1 MNNSKYRGV
10 VVPMVTPVTQDGRL
24 DVKAVER
31 IIEFF
36 ADNKVAPLLMGTTGE
51 GNSVS
56 QQDGQLMVETAVKAA
71 NGRILVYAGL
81 TGNCFAEQVRQAEV
95 YTALGADVIVATLPT
110 YYALTDEQMYEYYR
124 TLADC
129 ITGPL
134 MLYNILATTHMSIPV
149 DVVRRLADHPN
160 IVGLKDS
167 ERDLE
172 RMAQCIEIARGRDD
186 FAYFCGWAAQSA
198 HSLEL
203 GGNGIVPSTGNYVPE
218 MFRQLFDAAVRGD
231 MQEANRL
238 QDETNEIAKI
248 YQKDRTLGQSL
259 TALKVMMQTK
269 GLCEPW
275 MLMPLTRLS
284 SDEESKIIRMIA
296 PTSPNEN
303 IKKIPQTENDKSIIL
318 KKLESLSKSAK
329 FGITDSNG
337 IENRI
342 LKAVWSGASE
352 NPLVQLVSSMTTY
365 GGNILL
371 PEGYTSDDI
380 GLNRL
385 RNDINDLLI
394 KGELKMYGF
403 IFSVKELTYGEHIQV
418 KNLANGHIIETFPR
432 AWNTNNRTDA
442 LEAVRRDL
450 ENAIKKGRIAV
461 ID

>member
-24 DVKAVER
+24 DVESVKR

-36 ADNKVAPLLMGTTGE
+36 AESGVSPLLMGTTGE

-56 QQDGQLMVETAVKAA
+56 QADGQLFVETAVKAR
-71 NGRILVYAGL
+71 NNCQLSIVNCRLKIYAGL
-81 TGNCFAEQVRQAEV
+81 TGNCFSEQVRQAEV

-110 YYALTDEQMYEYYR
+110 YYALTQEQMYDYYK

-149 DVVRRLADHPN
+149 DVIKRLADHPN

-172 RMAQCIEIARGRDD
+172 RMAQCIEIAQGRDD

-198 HSLEL
+198 HSLEQ

-218 MFRQLFDAAVRGD
+218 MFQQLYEAAVAGD
-231 MQEANRL
+231 MATANRL

-259 TALKVMMQTK
+259 TALKVMMNTN

-284 SDEESKIIRMIA
+284 AEEE
-296 PTSPNEN
+296 NE
-303 IKKIPQTENDKSIIL
+303 IKKK
-318 KKLESLSKSAK
+318 
-329 FGITDSNG
+329 
-337 IENRI
+337 
-342 LKAVWSGASE
+342 
-352 NPLVQLVSSMTTY
+352 VQC
-365 GGNILL
+365 
-371 PEGYTSDDI
+371 I
-380 GLNRL
+380 G
-385 RNDINDLLI
+385 
-394 KGELKMYGF
+394 
-403 IFSVKELTYGEHIQV
+403 
-418 KNLANGHIIETFPR
+418 
-432 AWNTNNRTDA
+432 
-442 LEAVRRDL
+442 
-450 ENAIKKGRIAV
+450 
-461 ID
+461 